1 VRFQRLP
8 SLNPDPMYKT
18 ETSLTTDDMKL
29 HEETAIPVGTRALI
43 LSKLYYSVLS
53 KNLENLDVE
62 RYYSI
67 LNFLYEN
74 NGCNQQYICNN
85 LAIDKTAMVK
95 VIDYLIKA
103 GFVDRNVNPD
113 DRREHFIVLTKKG
126 LKQTEEIVNSFKA
139 LDEDIFEGVTNEDRE
154 IFENV
159 LNHLTVHLKQMP
171 STDLFFNYKKTGR
184 KKRKQISTSQV
195 K

>member
-1 VRFQRLP
+1 MSVAL
-8 SLNPDPMYKT
+8 LDLLT
-18 ETSLTTDDMKL
+18 ENTIKYMKIN
-29 HEETAIPVGTRALI
+29 EEMNIPVGTRALI
-43 LSKLYYSVLS
+43 FSKLYYSVLS

-74 NGCNQQYICNN
+74 NGCNQQFICNN
-85 LAIDKTAMVK
+85 LVIDKTAMVK

-126 LKQTEEIVNSFKA
+126 LRQTEEIVNSFKA
-139 LDEDIFEGVTNEDRE
+139 IDDE
-154 IFENV
+154 IFSDIKKEDKETFEEV
-159 LNHLTVHLKQMP
+159 LSHLMGHLKQLP

-184 KKRKQISTSQV
+184 KKRKQVSVPSD